1 MQFINF
7 PPAKIGTK
15 VQENVTPLLPETL
28 APRNN
33 AVTDK
38 PSHDVHCSTCGKPET
53 WACTCPKLAEN
64 EQEAQ
69 RMAYA
74 GRSWPALK
82 EGKTFDSERLATSP
96 LFERSLFD

>member
-15 VQENVTPLLPETL
+15 VQENVTPSP
-28 APRNN
+28 
-33 AVTDK
+33 
-38 PSHDVHCSTCGKPET
+38 DVHCQTCGKPET
-53 WACTCPKLAEN
+53 WGCTCPKLAEN

-82 EGKTFDSERLATSP
+82 EGKTYDSERLAEMP
-96 LFERSLFD
+96 LFAQTGRLF